1 MDTIKVFLVDDEKE
15 FVTTLSER
23 IEMRNFCCDVAFSG
37 EQALEKLEK
46 ESFDVMILDLNMPG
60 MDGLETL
67 EIVRLKRPEI
77 KVIILTGHGS
87 EKERVQAMHLGA
99 FAYLQKPVSLD
110 TLIDAIRCAHLD
122 PCENT

>member
-1 MDTIKVFLVDDEKE
+1 MDRIKVFLVDDEKE

-37 EQALEKLEK
+37 EQALELLEK
-46 ESFDVMILDLNMPG
+46 ESCDVMVLDLNMPG

-67 EIVRLKRPEI
+67 KNARVIRPGI
-77 KVIILTGHGS
+77 KAIILTGHGS
-87 EKERVQAMHLGA
+87 EKERIQAMDLGA

-110 TLIDAIRCAHLD
+110 TLIDAINSARLD
-122 PCENT
+122 PCENS

>member
-1 MDTIKVFLVDDEKE
+1 MDTIKVLLVDDEKE

-67 EIVRLKRPEI
+67 GIVRLKSSEI

-87 EKERVQAMHLGA
+87 EKERIQTMNLGA

-110 TLIDAIRCAHLD
+110 TLIDAIQSAHLD
-122 PCENT
+122 PCENP